1 MILKIVTMVTILL
14 FLGCVD
20 KSYTYRSI
28 ISDANISNYLY
39 SKIKQKEYIYEIETK
54 MRERYFFSKAT
65 AKEKLAHEVLQNIKN
80 LCKKYKRR
88 YFAIISPKELSN
100 VSNSLVNREKE
111 FIDALQPESFF
122 KDERQNYAT
131 IKVNF
136 ILLKEKPL
144 EYIVWDSEAL

>member
-1 MILKIVTMVTILL
+1 MNLKIFTLIVIT
-14 FLGCVD
+14 FFWGCSN
-20 KSYTYRSI
+20 KSYTYRST
-28 ISDANISNYLY
+28 ISEANISNYLY
-39 SKIKQKEYIYEIETK
+39 STIEQKEYIYEIETT
-54 MRERYFFSKAT
+54 MRESYFFSKAT